1 MNEQYTEEQI
11 SFYCSLIDEIVQK
24 TEWVIERGQFN
35 YSEHPLEL
43 AALLSLRQMMDLA
56 DGISLLV
63 KHYSNDAAIPVIR
76 TLFEVSVGLEYLIKE
91 DYDKQAAK
99 FLFFYYKMQ
108 EIELLKRKADTPEN
122 QKLLKSLQSDENVA
136 RETIDA
142 VTSESNIDE
151 AILSLQ
157 ETLGHSIYAEAAEYY
172 KTANNKK
179 REKWYSLLDGP
190 LNFRELV
197 NKVGMN
203 SRYDISYAIWSGQAH
218 GWDIINRNMVFVNG
232 RVKIRAKRNVIGSY
246 MNVLET
252 IMILRRV
259 LMLYMSKR
267 LLNESADF
275 AKWLFDFNRRLE
287 ADFFKGE

>member
-11 SFYCSLIDEIVQK
+11 DFYCSLIDEIVQR
-24 TEWVIERGQFN
+24 TEWVIEKAQFH
-35 YSEHPLEL
+35 YSEQPLEL
-43 AALLSLRQMMDLA
+43 AALISLRQMMDLA

-76 TLFEVSVGLEYLIKE
+76 TLFEVSVGLEYLIKD

-99 FLFFYYKMQ
+99 LLFFYYKMQ
-108 EIELLKRKADTPEN
+108 EIELLKRKAGTSEN

-142 VTSESNIDE
+142 VTAEANIDE
-151 AILSLQ
+151 AIFSVQ
-157 ETLGHSIYAEAAEYY
+157 KTLEHSVYAEVAEYY
-172 KTANNKK
+172 KTANSAK
-179 REKWYSLLDGP
+179 RKNWYSLLDGP

-197 NKVGMN
+197 NNVGMN
-203 SRYDISYAIWSGQAH
+203 SRYDISYAKWSGQVH
-218 GWDIINRNMVFVNG
+218 GWDIISRNMLIENG

-267 LLNESADF
+267 LLSQSADF
-275 AKWLFDFNRRLE
+275 AKWLLDYNRRLE
-287 ADFFKGE
+287 ADFFKG